1 MLLGIAGMV
10 GSGKTTLAR
19 ALSARFGLQ
28 LALESVDADNPW
40 LEPFYSGPDGMK
52 AFALHLQLH
61 FLATRF
67 ASMRRMRGLGGSW
80 VLDRTWYEDAEVF
93 ARGHFEQ
100 GLLSP
105 EEWQLYRR
113 LYAELL
119 HAPAARPPRLLIYLH
134 APIDT
139 ILARIAERGRPK
151 ERDADRAYWE
161 QLHARYSK
169 WIETFRHCP
178 LLFIDVREYDL
189 FKDPAGAAEG
199 IASRVRQRLD
209 KELPQTEL
217 WPAVPPVPP
226 RTQLSAPH

>member
-10 GSGKTTLAR
+10 GSGKSTLAR
-19 ALSARFGLQ
+19 AVASRFGLQ
-28 LALESVDADNPW
+28 LALESVDQENPW

-52 AFALHLQLH
+52 QYALHLQLH

-93 ARGHFEQ
+93 AAGLHEQ
-100 GLLSP
+100 GLLSR

-134 APIDT
+134 APLAT
-139 ILARIAERGRPK
+139 ILGRIAERGRPK
-151 ERDADRAYWE
+151 ERDTDRGYWE
-161 QLHARYSK
+161 QLHARYSA
-169 WIETFRHCP
+169 WIAAFRHCP
-178 LLFIDVREYDL
+178 VLFIDVREYDL
-189 FKDPAGAAEG
+189 FRDPAGATEEISAR
-199 IASRVRQRLD
+199 IRQRLER
-209 KELPQTEL
+209 ELPQTEL
-217 WPAVPPVPP
+217 WPAAP
-226 RTQLSAPH
+226 RPAMQGAGTLQ